1 MKINTSYEYFTPTEP
16 FIWGLQSALHA
27 VWVLFISSLEEDKIK
42 QREIKA
48 NTQHP
53 HIALIGVA
61 VLRCVWLYAACVE
74 QQKTWLFIQANEV
87 QPSFLDVW
95 LCISG
100 LSAPESS
107 KQMTVRTL
115 RDMRDLRAV
124 PLFRFDHWCLVAQDW
139 GVWSVAKLG

>member
-1 MKINTSYEYFTPTEP
+1 M
-16 FIWGLQSALHA
+16 
-27 VWVLFISSLEEDKIK
+27 WVLFISSLEEDKVK

-53 HIALIGVA
+53 HIALIGIA
-61 VLRCVWLYAACVE
+61 VPRCVWLYAARVE

-87 QPSFLDVW
+87 QPSFLNAW

-107 KQMTVRTL
+107 KQMTVT
-115 RDMRDLRAV
+115 DT
-124 PLFRFDHWCLVAQDW
+124 
-139 GVWSVAKLG
+139 